1 MLNFAR
7 QEVEAGPVAA
17 PSSGKSDRPTLAILG
32 EMFPADPMVIGSM
45 LAPMELAA
53 GPVLPAREWREMY
66 AALDCSA
73 VAAIHPFYTATMREF
88 DAAGRP
94 SIGSAPVGYEG
105 TASWLESVGEVFG
118 VSKSKVSKAKNAIL
132 PNIKNSLKDHKL
144 KGRITVSGYEGSE
157 LIVARLLSESGID
170 VPYVGTACPRTQM
183 AEQDAEWLESKGAV
197 VKFRASLEDD
207 ISAAEAFEP
216 DLAIGTT
223 PLVQHFKQKGKSAL
237 YFTNLVSAR
246 PLMGQA
252 GAGSFN
258 QLINGVLNN
267 SDKMQSLQNFFEGVG
282 SDDTSGVWENEP
294 NVRPEFRAQN
304 QKKLEK
310 AARAAKAQ
318 EMI

>member
-105 TASWLESVGEVFG
+105 TASWLESVGEV
-118 VSKSKVSKAKNAIL
+118 SSLKIKSIKSKKCYS
-132 PNIKNSLKDHKL
+132 S
-144 KGRITVSGYEGSE
+144 
-157 LIVARLLSESGID
+157 
-170 VPYVGTACPRTQM
+170 
-183 AEQDAEWLESKGAV
+183 
-197 VKFRASLEDD
+197 
-207 ISAAEAFEP
+207 
-216 DLAIGTT
+216 
-223 PLVQHFKQKGKSAL
+223 
-237 YFTNLVSAR
+237 
-246 PLMGQA
+246 
-252 GAGSFN
+252 
-258 QLINGVLNN
+258 
-267 SDKMQSLQNFFEGVG
+267 
-282 SDDTSGVWENEP
+282 
-294 NVRPEFRAQN
+294 
-304 QKKLEK
+304 
-310 AARAAKAQ
+310 
-318 EMI
+318 